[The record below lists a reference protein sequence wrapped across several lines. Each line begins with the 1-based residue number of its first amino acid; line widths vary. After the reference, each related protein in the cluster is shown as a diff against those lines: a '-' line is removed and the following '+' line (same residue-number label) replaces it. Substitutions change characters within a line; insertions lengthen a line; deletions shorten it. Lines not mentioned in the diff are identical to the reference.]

1 MEKEKLLKY
10 LEGKRKLISVAY
22 NREWNRPYQSK
33 ERVAYFKGKLEIIDD
48 IIELIKLD
56 KEENEDEI

>member
-22 NREWNRPYQSK
+22 NREWNRQYQSK
-33 ERVAYFKGKLEIIDD
+33 ERVSYFKGKLEIIDD
-48 IIELIKLD
+48 IIELVKMD
-56 KEENEDEI
+56 KGDVNEI

>member
-1 MEKEKLLKY
+1 MDKEKLLKY
-10 LEGKRKLISVAY
+10 LEGKRKLISIAY
-22 NREWNRPYQSK
+22 NREWNRVYQSK

-56 KEENEDEI
+56 SGDVNEI

>member
-33 ERVAYFKGKLEIIDD
+33 ERVSYFKGKLEIIDD
-48 IIELIKLD
+48 IIELVRMD
-56 KEENEDEI
+56 KGDNDEI

>member
-10 LEGKRKLISVAY
+10 LEGKRKLISIAY
-22 NREWNRPYQSK
+22 NREWHRTYQSK

-56 KEENEDEI
+56 SGDVNEI

>member
-1 MEKEKLLKY
+1 MDKEKLLKY

-22 NREWNRPYQSK
+22 NREWNRQYQSK

-48 IIELIKLD
+48 IIELVKMD
-56 KEENEDEI
+56 KGDEDEI

>member
-48 IIELIKLD
+48 IIDLVKLD
-56 KEENEDEI
+56 KGDDDEI

>member
-22 NREWNRPYQSK
+22 NREWNRSYQSK

-56 KEENEDEI
+56 KGDDNEI

>member
-48 IIELIKLD
+48 IIELVRMD
-56 KEENEDEI
+56 KGDNDEI